1 MLNLLNAIERK
12 ILFYKISNILWPIK
26 KEELKKFLPLAL
38 LMFCTLFNY
47 QILRNLKDS
56 LIVSSVGAESISFLK
71 LYIVVP
77 AALIFTIAYIKI
89 LNYLD
94 DRKTFYLINIFFISF
109 FLIFAFF
116 LYPNQHAI
124 HPKSE
129 TIVLLVNEF
138 PRLKWFILLSGKWSY
153 SLVYVLAELWGSI
166 MLSLLFWQF
175 ANKICTTQE
184 AKRFYSMFGLLGNFG
199 LILAGTFTRIFSHA
213 SPSVT
218 ITASFLTISVFCIF
232 SILSYYFINTS
243 VLIDSKYLKPE
254 LKIKNKKSKL
264 SFKESM
270 KLITSSKYLGL
281 ILLLIVC
288 YGITINLVEGPWKA
302 KVRELYPSQNEY
314 LNFMGVYSQ
323 FMGLG
328 SVVLFFFASNILR
341 LFRWK
346 TSALITPII
355 ISITGLGFF
364 GLCIFQSNSLIFGSV
379 IVGSGPIIIAV
390 LLGAIQNI
398 VSKATKYSLFD
409 STKEMAYIP
418 LENELKTKGKAAV
431 DVIGG
436 RFGKAGGALLQ
447 SSILIIFPNAAYSNL
462 TTIIY
467 ITIIFSFFCFVWF
480 FAVNKLSREYEIIK
494 S

>member
-1 MLNLLNAIERK
+1 M
-12 ILFYKISNILWPIK
+12 LFYKIRNIIWPIK
-26 KEELKKFLPLAL
+26 NEELKKFLPLAF

-47 QILRNLKDS
+47 QILRNIKDS

-77 AALIFTIAYIKI
+77 AALVFTILYIKI

-94 DRKTFYLINIFFISF
+94 DKKTFYLINTFFVSF
-109 FLIFAFF
+109 FLVFAFF
-116 LYPNQHAI
+116 IYPNQYAL
-124 HPKSE
+124 HPKPE
-129 TIVLLVNEF
+129 TIDFFVSEF

-199 LILAGTFTRIFSHA
+199 LILAGTFTRLFSHA
-213 SPSVT
+213 SPSLT
-218 ITASFLTISVFCIF
+218 ITTSFLTISAFCIF
-232 SILSYYFINTS
+232 SILSYYFINNS
-243 VLIDSKYLKPE
+243 VLNDPE
-254 LKIKNKKSKL
+254 HFNLESNIKTKKSKI
-264 SFKESM
+264 SFKDSI
-270 KLITSSKYLGL
+270 KIIINSKYLGL

-302 KVRELYPSQNEY
+302 KVRELYPTQNEY
-314 LNFMGVYSQ
+314 MNFMGVYSQ

-328 SVVLFFFASNILR
+328 SIILFFFGSNILR

-355 ISITGLGFF
+355 ISITGLSFF

-379 IVGSGPIIIAV
+379 IIGSGPIVIAV
-390 LLGAIQNI
+390 FLGAIQNI
-398 VSKATKYSLFD
+398 LSKATKYSLFD
-409 STKEMAYIP
+409 STKEMTYIP
-418 LENELKTKGKAAV
+418 LGNELKTKGKAAV
-431 DVIGG
+431 DVVGG

-447 SSILIIFPNAAYSNL
+447 SSIFIIFPNAVYSDVM
-462 TTIIY
+462 TITY
-467 ITIIFSFFCFVWF
+467 IAVIFSFFCLVWF
-480 FAVNKLSREYEIIK
+480 FAVNKLSNKYEKIK
-494 S
+494 NLNINYEKY